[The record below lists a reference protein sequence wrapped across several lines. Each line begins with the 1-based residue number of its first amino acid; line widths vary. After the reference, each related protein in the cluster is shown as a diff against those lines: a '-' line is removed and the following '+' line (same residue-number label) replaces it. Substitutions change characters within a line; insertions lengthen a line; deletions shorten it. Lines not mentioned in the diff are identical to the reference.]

1 MRDHTGTTR
10 EALLDAAADLFS
22 ERGYQGVGI
31 REIVDRAQANIA
43 AIKYYFGSKSD
54 LYVEAVRRTM
64 ERQRTSAAWEVLSG
78 AGVAKR
84 AAAVS
89 LIRFIRMFLERLMEA
104 DGQNAAVCLMM
115 REAAEPSE
123 AIDSIVRS
131 FVEPN
136 QDRLIETLSVII
148 PDATRTELA
157 MTAQSILGQVL
168 HYRVFGPFLERMP
181 DHGPWGQGRTARVAK
196 HIARLVLRGLGL
208 RPAQIEESLAEGLRE
223 GDDKRLEATV

>member
-1 MRDHTGTTR
+1 MRDHTGRTR

-89 LIRFIRMFLERLMEA
+89 LIRFIRMFLERLME
-104 DGQNAAVCLMM
+104 
-115 REAAEPSE
+115 RP
-123 AIDSIVRS
+123 
-131 FVEPN
+131 
-136 QDRLIETLSVII
+136 
-148 PDATRTELA
+148 
-157 MTAQSILGQVL
+157 
-168 HYRVFGPFLERMP
+168 
-181 DHGPWGQGRTARVAK
+181 TARTPPCV
-196 HIARLVLRGLGL
+196 
-208 RPAQIEESLAEGLRE
+208 S
-223 GDDKRLEATV
+223 